1 MEKYLIHHGVKGQ
14 RWGVRKEEDE
24 KQKSSK
30 SKSKQPSKEE
40 LAQKKKIGKA
50 IVISSVATLGAVAV
64 TAAAV
69 KIAPRVVELGQFIS
83 SGYQY
88 IRLVTS

>member
-1 MEKYLIHHGVKGQ
+1 MEKYLIHHGIKGQ

-24 KQKSSK
+24 KQKS